1 MPVPL
6 VFMKK
11 RSQETR
17 KESNDANLNIS
28 VMAQA
33 PSFSVVMLLQEHWWP
48 QVADPRAT
56 RRIFWLMCKRLLPL
70 TKAMRWHFVCDN
82 LNTHQS
88 ESLVRWVAQLS
99 GSDEDLGVSLSD
111 VQEILHIG
119 LLPNSIVDLK
129 NMLSL

>member
-1 MPVPL
+1 
-6 VFMKK
+6 
-11 RSQETR
+11 
-17 KESNDANLNIS
+17 
-28 VMAQA
+28 
-33 PSFSVVMLLQEHWWP
+33 
-48 QVADPRAT
+48 
-56 RRIFWLMCKRLLPL
+56 
-70 TKAMRWHFVCDN
+70 MRWHFVCDN